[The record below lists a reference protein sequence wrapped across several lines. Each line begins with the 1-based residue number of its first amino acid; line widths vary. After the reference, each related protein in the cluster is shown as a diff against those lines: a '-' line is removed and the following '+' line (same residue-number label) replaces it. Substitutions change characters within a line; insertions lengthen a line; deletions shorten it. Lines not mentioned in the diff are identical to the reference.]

1 MNSYDN
7 KASVAVLLE
16 LLAEPMEPV
25 HDLYLVASAKEEV
38 GCLGAMHFTQRQ
50 RIDDLIALEVGP
62 VAKEYPITSD
72 ARPILLAQDGYG
84 IYDDGL
90 NRRLSQV
97 ADQAGIA
104 LQSAVISGFG
114 SDGSLCMKSGHVPRA
129 ACLCFATENTHGYE
143 IASLDAL
150 VNLIHLLRAFCLSL

>member
-1 MNSYDN
+1 MKCCFWTGEEYLNSYDN

-25 HDLYLVASAKEEV
+25 HDLYLVASAK
-38 GCLGAMHFTQRQ
+38 
-50 RIDDLIALEVGP
+50 
-62 VAKEYPITSD
+62 
-72 ARPILLAQDGYG
+72 
-84 IYDDGL
+84 
-90 NRRLSQV
+90 
-97 ADQAGIA
+97 AGIA
-104 LQSAVISGFG
+104 LQSAVISCFR

-150 VNLIHLLRAFCLSL
+150 VNLIHLLRAFCLSP